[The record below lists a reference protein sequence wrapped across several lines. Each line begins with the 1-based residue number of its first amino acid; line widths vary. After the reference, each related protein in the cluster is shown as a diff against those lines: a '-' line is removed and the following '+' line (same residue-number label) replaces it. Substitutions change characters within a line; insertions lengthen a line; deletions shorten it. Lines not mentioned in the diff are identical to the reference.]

1 MQKGRARSMRTDHL
15 LNQTIAG
22 YDLVEVL
29 GRGGMSIVF
38 LAQRIENPRERV
50 AIKMLIPSAI
60 STGEEATIFK
70 ARFLREARTVHQ
82 LHHPHI
88 LPILDYG
95 EDEANGLF
103 YMIMPVISG
112 GNLSRRLALHAG
124 GLPLEE
130 VDQDL
135 EQLAGAVDYSNQ
147 HGVVHRDIKPSNVLL
162 DETGKVYLADFG
174 IVRLFDSS
182 HLALDD
188 APPTLTTTG
197 KLYGTPAYMAPER
210 FRGEPA
216 EPATDIYAL
225 GVLLYQLVTGQ
236 VPFEADN
243 PLAVGLKHLNEEP
256 LRPRS
261 LRPDLPEA
269 AEAAI
274 LKALAKEPAERFTSA
289 SALSSAFHAGLTGQ
303 WAEELLPFAAVLA
316 AQPLNAPAL
325 SPAPLS
331 PLVLSDETEPYRFIA
346 DPAPQPTMD
355 NLPLA
360 DVPTAVN
367 TPVAARRQ
375 PHFWRNLQVGLLAL
389 LVAVVLV
396 LGGLLALAAYKFATP
411 PQQTPGPAVPATGTA
426 SNSATP
432 TQAGVTPAATTGA
445 AATASAGSTPS
456 PAAGQTP
463 TTPAGAG
470 GTTPVTP
477 ATPAPATPTP
487 EPQQPTPAPTQAPP
501 EPTSAAT
508 PSSAGTP

>member
-1 MQKGRARSMRTDHL
+1 MRTDHL
-15 LNQTIAG
+15 LNHTIAG
-22 YDLVEVL
+22 YDLIEVL

-38 LAQRIENPRERV
+38 LAQRLENPQDRV

-60 STGEEATIFK
+60 STGEEFTSFK

-95 EDEANGLF
+95 EDEADGLF

-112 GNLSRRLALHAG
+112 GNLSRRLAINAS
-124 GLPLEE
+124 GLPLDE
-130 VDQDL
+130 VDHDL

-162 DETGKVYLADFG
+162 DEQGKVYLADFG

-225 GVLLYQLVTGQ
+225 GVLLYQLVAGQ

-256 LRPRS
+256 LRPRT
-261 LRPDLPEA
+261 LRPDLPEP

-274 LKALAKEPAERFTSA
+274 LKALAKQPAERFTSA
-289 SALSSAFHAGLTGQ
+289 AALSTAFHAGLAGQ
-303 WAEELLPFAAVLA
+303 WAEELVPFAAALA
-316 AQPLNAPAL
+316 APPFYAQGQPP
-325 SPAPLS
+325 SPVS
-331 PLVLSDETEPYRFIA
+331 PLILSDGTRPNHFLA
-346 DPAPQPTMD
+346 DPAPDPTMD

-367 TPVAARRQ
+367 TPVPVRRQ
-375 PHFWRNLQVGLLAL
+375 PHFWRNLQAGLLAL
-389 LVAVVLV
+389 LVVVVLV
-396 LGGLLALAAYKFATP
+396 LGGLLALAAYKLGTP
-411 PQQTPGPAVPATGTA
+411 LQQTPGPAIPATTTAGTIT
-426 SNSATP
+426 TP
-432 TQAGVTPAATTGA
+432 TPSGVTPASTSSA
-445 AATASAGSTPS
+445 APTVSAGSTPS
-456 PAAGQTP
+456 PASGQTP
-463 TTPAGAG
+463 T
-470 GTTPVTP
+470 P
-477 ATPAPATPTP
+477 ATGATPTP
-487 EPQQPTPAPTQAPP
+487 TAAPP
-501 EPTSAAT
+501 EPTPTPPPAPTQPPAQPTPATT